1 MLYKYNI
8 FKNKVFTKSSHKIID
23 IFFYK
28 WYTNISDYLESFLI
42 HLSNCK
48 MKVKG
53 QSIMSNKKSKILW
66 IGRQFLS
73 LEQKSEIKD
82 RFGNIEIQS
91 KVLKKNVNTENDLAE
106 VFEAIKDY
114 NIIIIQKS
122 CFKSNNLKNLLE
134 YNKEKLKKVF
144 YAFCP
149 LKRRPTRKELVFIQ
163 SADRNRYYDQVE
175 V

>member
-1 MLYKYNI
+1 M
-8 FKNKVFTKSSHKIID
+8 ID

-91 KVLKKNVNTENDLAE
+91 KVLKKNVNTANDLAE

-122 CFKSNNLKNLLE
+122 CFKSNILKYLME
-134 YNKEKLKKVF
+134 YNKEKLKKVI
-144 YAFCP
+144 YAFCH

-163 SADRNRYYDQVE
+163 SSDRSRFYDQVE

>member
-1 MLYKYNI
+1 
-8 FKNKVFTKSSHKIID
+8 
-23 IFFYK
+23 
-28 WYTNISDYLESFLI
+28 
-42 HLSNCK
+42 
-48 MKVKG
+48 
-53 QSIMSNKKSKILW
+53 MSNKKSKILW

-91 KVLKKNVNTENDLAE
+91 KVLKKNVNTTNDLAE